1 MLAQRAPGG
10 FPGQAQHHSNVAQ
23 DSVLVAVVVDL
34 PPKGWK
40 PSSASA
46 APATAA
52 TVVGGPSPD
61 GSWDPWSAGAGAA
74 AGAWLRPLLAENAGA
89 AGGAACR

>member
-1 MLAQRAPGG
+1 M
-10 FPGQAQHHSNVAQ
+10 
-23 DSVLVAVVVDL
+23 AVVLDL

-52 TVVGGPSPD
+52 TVAGGPSPE
-61 GSWDPWSAGAGAA
+61 GPWSPCAGAA
-74 AGAWLRPLLAENAGA
+74 AGAWLRPLLAEGAGA
-89 AGGAACR
+89 AEAAACR

>member
-1 MLAQRAPGG
+1 M
-10 FPGQAQHHSNVAQ
+10 
-23 DSVLVAVVVDL
+23 AVVVDL

-61 GSWDPWSAGAGAA
+61 RSWDPWPPLAGAGAA
-74 AGAWLRPLLAENAGA
+74 AGAWRRAPMPINGADAAEGTVTVPLTLPVRAVTDAVA
-89 AGGAACR
+89 S